1 MIKFISLYLF
11 LGIMLLSYLFVYS
24 FSRGKSNYA
33 KALGT
38 LSLSI
43 EIYLLGYLMEINAT
57 QLSEMIYWNQIQYL
71 GIPFFPALWLV
82 VSILYTGREHVLNAF
97 GWFLIFIVPVITFI
111 ARATNDLHGLYYT
124 EISLTVSSGTPLMFL
139 SKGPLYVLQMAYV
152 LVTLL
157 LCTWFY
163 YKRYKYSE
171 GDDKMQF
178 KLLLAASVLPYL
190 ALLMVAINFG
200 GTGIDFT
207 AIILPPCVFLI
218 NLALTR
224 YNFLEITGLARE
236 KVFEDSPDGLMLIN
250 RNDQIVS
257 YNPSSQTYLSW
268 FDIVID
274 QKNINQLL
282 SKHKDLL
289 NNINFEKE
297 EIYCLPVNQEE
308 RFVCVNVKSVHNR
321 QEVVGALITFVD
333 VTEKEKLKQKLINM
347 AGTDELSGLNNR
359 RKFTEHAKDAF
370 NRAVRYQEHICVL
383 MMDIDF
389 FKKINDAYG
398 HQTGDEVIREF
409 SNMLKSIFRGSDIIG
424 RMGGEEFAVVLLNS
438 SLDSAYQKAESFRK
452 SVEDQVMYIGELEVK
467 TTVSIGVARFDMF
480 TLSLDALINQADRA
494 LYLAKNSGRNQ
505 TKIA

>member
-111 ARATNDLHGLYYT
+111 ARSTNALHGLYYT
-124 EISLTVSSGTPLMFL
+124 DISLTVSSGTPLMFL
-139 SKGPLYVLQMAYV
+139 SKGPLSVLQMTYV

-163 YKRYKYSE
+163 FKRYRNSE

-178 KLLLAASVLPYL
+178 KLLFAASVLPYL

-257 YNPSSQTYLSW
+257 YNPASQTYLSW

-289 NNINFEKE
+289 NNINLEKE
-297 EIYCLPVNQEE
+297 EIY
-308 RFVCVNVKSVHNR
+308 
-321 QEVVGALITFVD
+321 
-333 VTEKEKLKQKLINM
+333 
-347 AGTDELSGLNNR
+347 
-359 RKFTEHAKDAF
+359 
-370 NRAVRYQEHICVL
+370 
-383 MMDIDF
+383 
-389 FKKINDAYG
+389 
-398 HQTGDEVIREF
+398 
-409 SNMLKSIFRGSDIIG
+409 
-424 RMGGEEFAVVLLNS
+424 
-438 SLDSAYQKAESFRK
+438 
-452 SVEDQVMYIGELEVK
+452 
-467 TTVSIGVARFDMF
+467 
-480 TLSLDALINQADRA
+480 
-494 LYLAKNSGRNQ
+494 
-505 TKIA
+505 